1 MSTRQDGM
9 IISPYA
15 TRLRS
20 ANLLLRQGS
29 ATAWYIRDVTDTA
42 NRSLRLLD
50 LYCEG
55 YIGPTTVAT
64 MDIRTRQ
71 TNATDN
77 VTLSSYNGAANIQ
90 CGLLEAGRFR
100 ARFPDMAGI
109 PGAGDFEWDPATGAG
124 FEGFIFDTT
133 NNRLYYWAE
142 GGVHYISQTA
152 GFEIPADEKDCGI
165 CGLRMKKGEFV
176 CGQIDSLKSDGARHG
191 LYVHLHCAMVP
202 KEVKEE

>member
-20 ANLLLRQGS
+20 ANLLIIEG
-29 ATAWYIRDVTDTA
+29 TANQWYIRDAADTA
-42 NRSLRLLD
+42 FRDMYMRG
-50 LYCEG
+50 LYLTDG
-55 YIGPTTVAT
+55 IYGGDALYNIQ
-64 MDIRTRQ
+64 TRQ
-71 TNATDN
+71 TAAGDAFA
-77 VTLSSYNGAANIQ
+77 LHSYDGAALIE
-90 CGLLEAGRFR
+90 CGRATAGRIKF
-100 ARFPDMAGI
+100 RFPDQAGI
-109 PGAGDFEWDPATGAG
+109 PGAAQFQYDPATGAG

-152 GFEIPADEKDCGI
+152 GFEIPADEKECSI
-165 CGLRMKKGEFV
+165 CGLWMKKNEFV

-191 LYVHLHCAMVP
+191 LYVHLACAL
-202 KEVKEE
+202 KEVNKT